1 MMAMDIAPGT
11 NGNRRLLLVD
21 DDEHNCE
28 LLKRTFEKRG
38 YTVSV
43 ASSVPQALRVA
54 ESWRPQYVVLDLRMP
69 GPSGLTLISRLRVA
83 STGIRIVVTTGYAS
97 IATAVEAIKLG
108 AIHYL
113 VKPAD
118 ARAIEAAFHRDVGDE
133 SVAAG
138 QECLSVDRLAWEHI
152 QGVLAQ
158 HAGNI
163 SAAARALGMHRRTL
177 QRKLIKFPAR
187 R

>member
-1 MMAMDIAPGT
+1 MIAMDIAPGT
-11 NGNRRLLLVD
+11 NGKPKQLLVD
-21 DDEHNCE
+21 DDPHNCE
-28 LLKRTFEKRG
+28 LLKRSFEKRG
-38 YTVSV
+38 YPVSL
-43 ASSVPQALRVA
+43 ANSVPQALRIA
-54 ESWRPQYVVLDLRMP
+54 ESWRPKYVVLDLRMP
-69 GPSGLTLISRLRVA
+69 GPSGLSLISRLRVA

-108 AIHYL
+108 AVHYL

-118 ARAIEAAFHRDVGDE
+118 ALAIEAAFHRDAGDE
-133 SVAAG
+133 SVSTG
-138 QECLSVDRLAWEHI
+138 KECLSVDRLAWEHI

-158 HAGNI
+158 HGGNI
-163 SAAARALGMHRRTL
+163 SSAARALGMHRRTL